1 MPLRARSAKE
11 EEGRAANFGSTL
23 HLPDVFVKFCG
34 VDGRICLAQFGFCV
48 FLYPTKVCN
57 EIPRGFKFLIIDV
70 NENGF
75 LLKLCLT

>member
-1 MPLRARSAKE
+1 MPLRARSTKE

-34 VDGRICLAQFGFCV
+34 IDGRICLAKFGFCD
-48 FLYPTKVCN
+48 FQNATKVCQK
-57 EIPRGFKFLIIDV
+57 IPRGFKFLIIDV

-75 LLKLCLT
+75 LLELCLT